1 MGQHN
6 DPHFGE
12 PSDQEPHMGEPEEPE
27 KSEKKPMSTGTTA
40 SEETGADIDD
50 ARKSGMR
57 PTGSGGSAPPAQNR

>member
-1 MGQHN
+1 MGQSN
-6 DPHFGE
+6 EPHYGE
-12 PSDQEPHMGEPEEPE
+12 PSDQEPHLGEAEEPKGDE
-27 KSEKKPMSTGTTA
+27 DKPMSTGTTT